1 MAFTTP
7 EELFELTV
15 TFFRLIN
22 SPATFQA
29 TMNKLLRDLINIRK
43 IRSFTNNV
51 IVGTENKKEY
61 DKLVKKI
68 LRRIKE
74 NNLYI
79 KLEKCK

>member
-29 TMNKLLRDLINIRK
+29 TINKLLRDLINIGK
-43 IRSFTNNV
+43 IESFIDDV
-51 IVGTENKKEY
+51 MV
-61 DKLVKKI
+61 
-68 LRRIKE
+68 
-74 NNLYI
+74 
-79 KLEKCK
+79 EK